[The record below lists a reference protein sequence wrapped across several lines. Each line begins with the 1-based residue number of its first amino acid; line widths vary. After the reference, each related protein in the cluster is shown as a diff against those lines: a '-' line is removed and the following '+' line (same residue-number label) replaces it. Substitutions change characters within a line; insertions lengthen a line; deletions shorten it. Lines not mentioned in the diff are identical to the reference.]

1 MMRRTVRPWLCC
13 LSWLVCLAVVH
24 FADASSLSERLD
36 ALQARRMRLIHERA
50 ELEGYLQ
57 GNVTQQG
64 AFRPVRE
71 QDPRLDRALRDM
83 ELEAHPFY
91 PNVSGFYHGHL
102 SAWNTSRLSWDQVQ
116 ERGLAEWNN
125 TVIQPYFRA
134 YGVTDQASHIRG
146 GFSLPVPWIN
156 GSLDDTD
163 IQLVGVHDIRHGM
176 LYLVGMPV
184 TAKAVLDIRN
194 VLAMIPETQAA
205 FRNDAGKACLNDI
218 NMRIQRIDEAM
229 TSPYTISLP
238 DPGPSASSNCTMQLY
253 AKLSPEDLDQ
263 RELNTIEHELR
274 EPSGIVTRPAPRLHM
289 KVLGISTRCGM
300 YLETD
305 SMVGISRAQYWSDV
319 RYYIAGMICVLLMQ
333 LVLMTRE
340 MERTQTHTA
349 ISRISGLSMF
359 IHSLFDAC
367 MSLAHFILGLALPG
381 SYAPGFFSIAFM
393 QAVLFFV
400 LEFRLYAIVTK
411 QRMESHRGT
420 MQRVDSLSDD
430 DDNSFDS
437 LLDEPTLRHYI
448 DNGYRRVRR
457 ALHRVPRMFFLV
469 SWLMAIIF
477 FVNVAP
483 VLYTLVA
490 VSFLMS
496 FWVPQILHNIRQRST
511 GFHTSTIIGMSMAR
525 CYVPLYLYQDF
536 FNPLPLESTPWF
548 WLLMGWCAAQTLF
561 LVGQNMGGPL
571 FFLPYSWRHSEKDWN
586 WHPSKEALAAMLSHT
601 HDEEEAAVDPLSIP
615 LGDCPI
621 CLMPTSWDDE
631 SVMVAPCHHVFHKE
645 CLLPWLDIKQICPSC
660 RLPLPVYNK

>member
-1 MMRRTVRPWLCC
+1 
-13 LSWLVCLAVVH
+13 
-24 FADASSLSERLD
+24 
-36 ALQARRMRLIHERA
+36 MRLIHERA

-229 TSPYTISLP
+229 TSPYTISIP
-238 DPGPSASSNCTMQLY
+238 DPDPSASSNCTMQIY

-437 LLDEPTLRHYI
+437 LLDEPTLRHYV
-448 DNGYRRVRR
+448 DNGYRRLRR
-457 ALHRVPRMFFLV
+457 ALHRV
-469 SWLMAIIF
+469 S
-477 FVNVAP
+477 
-483 VLYTLVA
+483 TL
-490 VSFLMS
+490 
-496 FWVPQILHNIRQRST
+496 R
-511 GFHTSTIIGMSMAR
+511 
-525 CYVPLYLYQDF
+525 
-536 FNPLPLESTPWF
+536 
-548 WLLMGWCAAQTLF
+548 
-561 LVGQNMGGPL
+561 
-571 FFLPYSWRHSEKDWN
+571 
-586 WHPSKEALAAMLSHT
+586 
-601 HDEEEAAVDPLSIP
+601 
-615 LGDCPI
+615 
-621 CLMPTSWDDE
+621 
-631 SVMVAPCHHVFHKE
+631 
-645 CLLPWLDIKQICPSC
+645 
-660 RLPLPVYNK
+660 

>member
-1 MMRRTVRPWLCC
+1 MRRTVRPWLCC

-64 AFRPVRE
+64 ASRPVRE

-229 TSPYTISLP
+229 TSPYTISIP
-238 DPGPSASSNCTMQLY
+238 DPDPSASSNCTMQLY

-437 LLDEPTLRHYI
+437 LLDEPTLRHYV
-448 DNGYRRVRR
+448 DNGYRRLRR

-469 SWLMAIIF
+469 SWLMAVIF

-483 VLYTLVA
+483 ILYTLVA

-496 FWVPQILHNIRQRST
+496 FWVPQILHKYPP
-511 GFHTSTIIGMSMAR
+511 TIHGIPHQHN
-525 CYVPLYLYQDF
+525 Y
-536 FNPLPLESTPWF
+536 
-548 WLLMGWCAAQTLF
+548 
-561 LVGQNMGGPL
+561 
-571 FFLPYSWRHSEKDWN
+571 RHVDGKV
-586 WHPSKEALAAMLSHT
+586 LR
-601 HDEEEAAVDPLSIP
+601 AAVFVPRFLQPFAARIHTLVLAPDGLVRCTNAVLSGSEHGRSSFLFTIFVAS
-615 LGDCPI
+615 LGKRLELAPI
-621 CLMPTSWDDE
+621 ERSLSSD
-631 SVMVAPCHHVFHKE
+631 AFAHA
-645 CLLPWLDIKQICPSC
+645 
-660 RLPLPVYNK
+660 

>member
-83 ELEAHPFY
+83 ELEAHSFY

-146 GFSLPVPWIN
+146 GFSLPVSWIN

-205 FRNDAGKACLNDI
+205 FRHDAGKACLNDI

-229 TSPYTISLP
+229 TSPYTISIP
-238 DPGPSASSNCTMQLY
+238 DPDPSASSNCTMQLY

-305 SMVGISRAQYWSDV
+305 SMVGISHAQYWSDV

-437 LLDEPTLRHYI
+437 LLDEPTLRHYV
-448 DNGYRRVRR
+448 DNGYRRLRR

-469 SWLMAIIF
+469 SWLMAVIF

-483 VLYTLVA
+483 ILYTLVA

-525 CYVPLYLYQDF
+525 CYVPLHLYQDF

>member
-13 LSWLVCLAVVH
+13 LSWLAVVH

-205 FRNDAGKACLNDI
+205 FRHDAGKACLNDI

-229 TSPYTISLP
+229 TSPYTISIP
-238 DPGPSASSNCTMQLY
+238 DPDPSASSNCTMQLY

-437 LLDEPTLRHYI
+437 LLDEPTLRHYV
-448 DNGYRRVRR
+448 DNGYRRLRR

-469 SWLMAIIF
+469 SWLMAVIF

-483 VLYTLVA
+483 ILYTLVA

>member
-1 MMRRTVRPWLCC
+1 
-13 LSWLVCLAVVH
+13 
-24 FADASSLSERLD
+24 
-36 ALQARRMRLIHERA
+36 
-50 ELEGYLQ
+50 
-57 GNVTQQG
+57 
-64 AFRPVRE
+64 
-71 QDPRLDRALRDM
+71 
-83 ELEAHPFY
+83 
-91 PNVSGFYHGHL
+91 
-102 SAWNTSRLSWDQVQ
+102 
-116 ERGLAEWNN
+116 
-125 TVIQPYFRA
+125 
-134 YGVTDQASHIRG
+134 
-146 GFSLPVPWIN
+146 
-156 GSLDDTD
+156 
-163 IQLVGVHDIRHGM
+163 
-176 LYLVGMPV
+176 
-184 TAKAVLDIRN
+184 
-194 VLAMIPETQAA
+194 
-205 FRNDAGKACLNDI
+205 
-218 NMRIQRIDEAM
+218 
-229 TSPYTISLP
+229 
-238 DPGPSASSNCTMQLY
+238 MQLY

-340 MERTQTHTA
+340 MERIQTHTA
-349 ISRISGLSMF
+349 ISRISSLSMF

-367 MSLAHFILGLALPG
+367 MSLSHFILGLALPG

-437 LLDEPTLRHYI
+437 LLDEPTLRHYV
-448 DNGYRRVRR
+448 DNGYRRLRR

-469 SWLMAIIF
+469 SWLMAVIF

-483 VLYTLVA
+483 ILYTLVA

-511 GFHTSTIIGMSMAR
+511 GFHTSTVIGMSMAR